1 MQGHKEG
8 EMRQEVGKGGGKAE
22 EEGRAKVEWS
32 AKEKKLRKDK
42 EALMGEVVDLRGQLA
57 NLQAENIKLVKE
69 ATFDRAETQK
79 ALKKIR
85 KLTSDAQEFSSS
97 DDDQEV
103 PNFLHLT
110 LSSPSF
116 LFLVLHY
123 PLLLLFLQHFLLLCV
138 LLYLNLLAIK
148 IAIQN

>member
-1 MQGHKEG
+1 MQGHKED
-8 EMRQEVGKGGGKAE
+8 EMGQEVGKGGEAE

-116 LFLVLHY
+116 SSVF
-123 PLLLLFLQHFLLLCV
+123 HFLFSK
-138 LLYLNLLAIK
+138 A
-148 IAIQN
+148 